1 LSQSYSLLWE
11 IDRTVCKIFAVSGA
25 VHSGIHNLHCK
36 NMNETWQLINNAVPG
51 TSQLLAKNWLVAQ
64 TAAPTTTATPN
75 FSTAGVEN
83 MIKQTSGT
91 VGTFLPS
98 LIGAVVT
105 LFIGWIVAF
114 VVSSVVRTLLK
125 RTDLDN
131 RLGNMVTGGSGTR
144 STMNTEK
151 LVGDVV
157 FWLIFLFAVLAFL
170 NALNLTVVAQP
181 LNNVLNQIL
190 VFVPKLASAAALAAV
205 AWLIATAV
213 KIIVVRTAGTLIPAM
228 SRRLAVGEN
237 QVLPSET
244 LGNALYWF
252 VFLFFLPLILD
263 VLDLRGPLAPVQNLL
278 NDILSALPNI
288 FKAAL
293 IGLVGWFVARI
304 VRELVTNLLAAA
316 GTERLATRIGLN
328 RAAPGQSL
336 SGLLGTVV
344 YLMVLI
350 PTAVAAL
357 DALQIPAISRPATS
371 MLQQV
376 LNTIPQIL
384 TAAGILAVAYV
395 VSQFI
400 GDLVTNLLSGLGF
413 NNIFRALGLNSLHD
427 ATTPPIPP
435 TTTATGIP
443 TTRGTIVPSP
453 KQQTPSEV
461 AGLVAR
467 IGVMLVAT
475 VAATN
480 VLGIPSLTALVNG
493 LLLISGQVLSGIVVF
508 AIGLYLANLAYR
520 IVSSSG
526 TQQSQVLGQ
535 IARLAIIVF
544 VGAMALQQMG
554 IASSI
559 VNLAFGL
566 LLGAIAV
573 AAAISFGLGGRDVA
587 SEQLRDWLAG
597 FRDKR

>member
-1 LSQSYSLLWE
+1 
-11 IDRTVCKIFAVSGA
+11 
-25 VHSGIHNLHCK
+25 
-36 NMNETWQLINNAVPG
+36 MNETWQLINNAVPG

-64 TAAPTTTATPN
+64 TAAPPTTVTPN

-83 MIKQTSGT
+83 MVKQTSGT

-98 LIGAVVT
+98 LLGAVVT

-131 RLGNMVTGGSGTR
+131 RLGNMATGGSAT
-144 STMNTEK
+144 SSKMNTEK

-213 KIIVVRTAGTLIPAM
+213 KTIVVRTAGTLIPAM

-400 GDLVTNLLSGLGF
+400 GDLVTNVLSGLGF

-453 KQQTPSEV
+453 HQQTPSEV

-467 IGVMLVAT
+467 IGVMLVAA
-475 VAATN
+475 VAATG
-480 VLGIPSLTALVNG
+480 VLGIPSLTALVDG

-508 AIGLYLANLAYR
+508 AIGLYLANLAQR

>member
-1 LSQSYSLLWE
+1 
-11 IDRTVCKIFAVSGA
+11 
-25 VHSGIHNLHCK
+25 
-36 NMNETWQLINNAVPG
+36 MNETWQSLSMLSE
-51 TSQLLAKNWLVAQ
+51 TSQLLDFNWLVAQ
-64 TAAPTTTATPN
+64 VAAPTTTTTTN

-83 MIKQTSGT
+83 MIRQTSGT
-91 VGTFLPS
+91 VGAFLPS
-98 LIGAVVT
+98 LIGGIVT
-105 LFIGWIVAF
+105 LFIGWILAF
-114 VVSSVVRTLLK
+114 IISSVVRNLLK

-131 RLGNMVTGGSGTR
+131 RLGRMATGS
-144 STMNTEK
+144 SSMNTEK

-181 LNNVLNQIL
+181 LNNVLNQVL
-190 VFVPKLASAAALAAV
+190 AFVPKLLSAGALAVV
-205 AWLIATAV
+205 AWLVATAV
-213 KIIVVRTAGTLIPAM
+213 KAIVVRTAGTIVPAM
-228 SRRLAVGEN
+228 SQRMAVGEN

-293 IGLVGWFVARI
+293 IGIVGWFVARI

-316 GTERLATRIGLN
+316 GTERLAAKIGLN

-357 DALQIPAISRPATS
+357 DALQIPAISGPATS
-371 MLQQV
+371 MLQRV
-376 LNTIPQIL
+376 LDIIPQIL
-384 TAAGILAVAYV
+384 TAAAILAVAYV

-400 GDLVTNLLSGLGF
+400 GELVTNLLSGLGF
-413 NNIFRALGLNSLHD
+413 NNIFRMLGLNSLHQSTID
-427 ATTPPIPP
+427 TTTPPVQ
-435 TTTATGIP
+435 GVP

-453 KQQTPSEV
+453 SKQTPSEV

-467 IGVMLVAT
+467 IGVMLVAA
-475 VAATN
+475 VAATG
-480 VLGIPSLTALVNG
+480 VLGIDSLTQLVNG
-493 LLLISGQVLSGIVVF
+493 LLLIAGQVLSGVVVF
-508 AIGLYLANLAYR
+508 AIGLYLANLAYK
-520 IVSSSG
+520 VVASPG
-526 TQQSQVLGQ
+526 TQQSRTLAQ
-535 IARLAIIVF
+535 IARLAIITF

-554 IASSI
+554 IAASI

-566 LLGAIAV
+566 MLGAIAV
-573 AAAISFGLGGRDVA
+573 AVAISFGLGGRDVA
-587 SEQLRDWLAG
+587 SEQLRDWLTG

>member
-1 LSQSYSLLWE
+1 
-11 IDRTVCKIFAVSGA
+11 
-25 VHSGIHNLHCK
+25 
-36 NMNETWQLINNAVPG
+36 MNETWQSIGMLSE
-51 TSQLLAKNWLVAQ
+51 TSQLLDFNWLVAQ
-64 TAAPTTTATPN
+64 VAAPTTTTTTTN
-75 FSTAGVEN
+75 FSAAGVEN
-83 MIKQTSGT
+83 MIRQTSGT
-91 VGTFLPS
+91 VGAFLPS
-98 LIGAVVT
+98 LLGGIVT
-105 LFIGWIVAF
+105 LFIGWILALVI
-114 VVSSVVRTLLK
+114 SSVIRNLLK

-131 RLGNMVTGGSGTR
+131 RLGRMATGGS
-144 STMNTEK
+144 SSNMNTEK

-181 LNNVLNQIL
+181 LNNVLNQVL
-190 VFVPKLASAAALAAV
+190 AFVPKLLSAGALAAV
-205 AWLIATAV
+205 AWLVATAV
-213 KIIVVRTAGTLIPAM
+213 KAIVIRTAGTIVPAM
-228 SRRLAVGEN
+228 SRRMAVGEN

-293 IGLVGWFVARI
+293 IGIVGWFVARI

-316 GTERLATRIGLN
+316 GTERLAAKIGLN

-357 DALQIPAISRPATS
+357 DALQIPAISGPATS
-371 MLQQV
+371 MLQKV
-376 LNTIPQIL
+376 LDIIPQIL

-400 GDLVTNLLSGLGF
+400 GDLVTNLLNGLGF
-413 NNIFRALGLNSLHD
+413 NNIFRALGLHSLHQSTTD
-427 ATTPPIPP
+427 TRTTTPPVPD
-435 TTTATGIP
+435 
-443 TTRGTIVPSP
+443 GTIVPSTN
-453 KQQTPSEV
+453 KQTPSEV

-467 IGVMLVAT
+467 IGVMLVAA
-475 VAATN
+475 VAATG
-480 VLGIPSLTALVNG
+480 VLGIDSLTQLVNG
-493 LLLISGQVLSGIVVF
+493 LLLIAGQVLSGIVVF
-508 AIGLYLANLAYR
+508 AIGLYLANLAYT

-526 TQQSQVLGQ
+526 TQQSRTLAQ
-535 IARLAIIVF
+535 IARLAIITF

-554 IASSI
+554 IAASI

-566 LLGAIAV
+566 MLGAIAV
-573 AAAISFGLGGRDVA
+573 AVAISFGLGGRDVA
-587 SEQLRDWLAG
+587 SEQLRDWLTG

>member
-1 LSQSYSLLWE
+1 M
-11 IDRTVCKIFAVSGA
+11 A
-25 VHSGIHNLHCK
+25 
-36 NMNETWQLINNAVPG
+36 
-51 TSQLLAKNWLVAQ
+51 
-64 TAAPTTTATPN
+64 
-75 FSTAGVEN
+75 
-83 MIKQTSGT
+83 
-91 VGTFLPS
+91 
-98 LIGAVVT
+98 
-105 LFIGWIVAF
+105 
-114 VVSSVVRTLLK
+114 
-125 RTDLDN
+125 
-131 RLGNMVTGGSGTR
+131 TGGS
-144 STMNTEK
+144 SSNMNTEK
-151 LVGDVV
+151 LVGDIV

-190 VFVPKLASAAALAAV
+190 AFVPKLASAAALAAV

-213 KIIVVRTAGTLIPAM
+213 KTIVTRTAGTLMPAM

-293 IGLVGWFVARI
+293 IGIVGWFVARI

-316 GTERLATRIGLN
+316 GTERLAARIGLN

-336 SGLLGTVV
+336 SGLLGTIV

-413 NNIFRALGLNSLHD
+413 NNIFRALGLNTLHD
-427 ATTPPIPP
+427 STISTPPP
-435 TTTATGIP
+435 AASGVP
-443 TTRGTIVPSP
+443 TTRGTIVPSTN
-453 KQQTPSEV
+453 KQTPSEV

-467 IGVMLVAT
+467 IGVMLVAA
-475 VAATN
+475 VAATG
-480 VLGIPSLTALVNG
+480 VLGIPSLTALVDG
-493 LLLISGQVLSGIVVF
+493 LLIISGQVLSGIVVF
-508 AIGLYLANLAYR
+508 AIGLYLANLAQR
-520 IVSSSG
+520 VVSSSG

-535 IARLAIIVF
+535 IARLAIITF

-554 IASSI
+554 IAASI

-587 SEQLRDWLAG
+587 SEQLRDWLTG

>member
-1 LSQSYSLLWE
+1 
-11 IDRTVCKIFAVSGA
+11 
-25 VHSGIHNLHCK
+25 
-36 NMNETWQLINNAVPG
+36 MNETWQLISAVPG
-51 TSQLLAKNWLVAQ
+51 TSQLIAKNWLVAQ
-64 TAAPTTTATPN
+64 IATPAVPTVTTN
-75 FSTAGVEN
+75 FSTSGVEN
-83 MIKQTSGT
+83 FVKQTSGT
-91 VGTFLPS
+91 VGAFLPS

-105 LFIGWIVAF
+105 LFVGWIVAF
-114 VVSSVVRTLLK
+114 VVSSVVRNLLK

-131 RLGNMVTGGSGTR
+131 RLGNLASGHSGSAR
-144 STMNTEK
+144 SNLNTEK
-151 LVGDVV
+151 LVGDIV
-157 FWLIFLFAVLAFL
+157 FWLIFLFALLGFL

-181 LNNVLNQIL
+181 LNNVLNQVL
-190 VFVPKLASAAALAAV
+190 AFMPKLASAAALAGI
-205 AWLIATAV
+205 AWLLATAV
-213 KIIVVRTAGTLIPAM
+213 KTIVIRTAGTIMPAM

-252 VFLFFLPLILD
+252 VFLFFLPAILG
-263 VLDLRGPLAPVQNLL
+263 VLDLQGPLAPVQNLL

-288 FKAAL
+288 FKAGL
-293 IGLVGWFVARI
+293 IGIVGWFVARI

-316 GTERLATRIGLN
+316 GTERLATKIGLN

-400 GDLVTNLLSGLGF
+400 GDLVANLLSGLGF
-413 NNIFRALGLNSLHD
+413 NNIFRALGLNTLHQS
-427 ATTPPIPP
+427 
-435 TTTATGIP
+435 TTTTTTTTTNPSTSDTPA
-443 TTRGTIVPSP
+443 TRGAIVPSSTNR
-453 KQQTPSEV
+453 TPSEV
-461 AGLVAR
+461 AGLVAS
-467 IGVMLVAT
+467 IGVMIVAA
-475 VAATN
+475 VAATG
-480 VLGIPSLTALVNG
+480 VLGIPSLTQLVEG
-493 LLLISGQVLSGIVVF
+493 LLLISGQVLSGVVVF
-508 AIGLYLANLAYR
+508 AIGLYLANLAQK
-520 IVSSSG
+520 VVASSG
-526 TQQSQVLGQ
+526 THQSQVLGQ
-535 IARLAIIVF
+535 IARLAIIAF

-554 IASSI
+554 IAAGI

-566 LLGAIAV
+566 LIGAIAV
-573 AAAISFGLGGRDVA
+573 AVAISFGLGGRDVA
-587 SEQLRDWLAG
+587 SEQLRDWLTG

>member
-1 LSQSYSLLWE
+1 
-11 IDRTVCKIFAVSGA
+11 
-25 VHSGIHNLHCK
+25 
-36 NMNETWQLINNAVPG
+36 MNETWQLINAVPG
-51 TSQLLAKNWLVAQ
+51 TSQVIAKNWLFAQ
-64 TAAPTTTATPN
+64 VAAPTVTPN

-83 MIKQTSGT
+83 MVKQTSGT
-91 VGTFLPS
+91 VGAFLPS

-105 LFIGWIVAF
+105 LFIGWIIAF
-114 VVSSVVRTLLK
+114 VVSSVVRNLLK

-131 RLGNMVTGGSGTR
+131 RLGNLATGNSGSAR
-144 STMNTEK
+144 STLNTEK
-151 LVGDVV
+151 LVGDIV

-170 NALNLTVVAQP
+170 NALNLNVVAQP
-181 LNNVLNQIL
+181 LNNVLNQVL
-190 VFVPKLASAAALAAV
+190 AFLPKLASAAALAGL
-205 AWLIATAV
+205 AWLLATAV
-213 KIIVVRTAGTLIPAM
+213 KTIVVRTAGTIMPAM

-252 VFLFFLPLILD
+252 VFLFFLPMILK
-263 VLDLRGPLAPVQNLL
+263 VLELEGPLAPVQNLL

-293 IGLVGWFVARI
+293 IGIVGWFVARI

-316 GTERLATRIGLN
+316 GTERLATKIGLN

-357 DALQIPAISRPATS
+357 DALQIPAISKPATS

-376 LNTIPQIL
+376 LNAIPQIL

-400 GDLVTNLLSGLGF
+400 GDLVANLLSGLGF
-413 NNIFRALGLNSLHD
+413 NNIFRALGLNTLHQTTT
-427 ATTPPIPP
+427 TTPTTPASPSVP
-435 TTTATGIP
+435 TS
-443 TTRGTIVPSP
+443 RGTIVPSST
-453 KQQTPSEV
+453 KRTPSEV
-461 AGLVAR
+461 AGLVAS
-467 IGVMLVAT
+467 IGVMIVAA
-475 VAATN
+475 VAATG
-480 VLGIPSLTALVNG
+480 VLGIPALTQLVEG
-493 LLLISGQVLSGIVVF
+493 LLLISGQILSGVVVF
-508 AIGLYLANLAYR
+508 AIGLYLANLAQK
-520 IVSSSG
+520 VVASSG
-526 TQQSQVLGQ
+526 THQSQVLGQ
-535 IARLAIIVF
+535 IARLSILAF

-554 IASSI
+554 IAAGI

-573 AAAISFGLGGRDVA
+573 AIAISFGLGGRDVA
-587 SEQLRDWLAG
+587 SEQLRDWLTG

>member
-1 LSQSYSLLWE
+1 
-11 IDRTVCKIFAVSGA
+11 
-25 VHSGIHNLHCK
+25 
-36 NMNETWQLINNAVPG
+36 MNETWLFAQVAVP
-51 TSQLLAKNWLVAQ
+51 
-64 TAAPTTTATPN
+64 TAVPN
-75 FSTAGVEN
+75 ISTAGVEN
-83 MIKQTSGT
+83 LVKQTSGT
-91 VGTFLPS
+91 VGAFLPS

-114 VVSSVVRTLLK
+114 VVSSVVRNLLK

-131 RLGNMVTGGSGTR
+131 RLGSMATGGSR
-144 STMNTEK
+144 SNLNTEK

-170 NALNLTVVAQP
+170 NALNLNVVAQP

-190 VFVPKLASAAALAAV
+190 AFVPKLASAAVLAAV
-205 AWLIATAV
+205 AWLVATAV
-213 KIIVVRTAGTLIPAM
+213 KTIVVRTAGTIVPAM
-228 SRRLAVGEN
+228 SRRMAIGEN

-263 VLDLRGPLAPVQNLL
+263 VLDLKGPLQPVQNLL

-288 FKAAL
+288 FKAGL

-316 GTERLATRIGLN
+316 GTERLAAQIGLN

-336 SGLLGTVV
+336 SGLLGTIV
-344 YLMVLI
+344 YLMILI

-357 DALQIPAISRPATS
+357 DALQIPAISGPATS
-371 MLQQV
+371 MLQKV
-376 LNTIPQIL
+376 LDIIPQIL

-400 GDLVTNLLSGLGF
+400 GDLVSNLLSGLGF
-413 NNIFRALGLNSLHD
+413 NNIFRTLGLNSLHD
-427 ATTPPIPP
+427 STTATTTTTPPP
-435 TTTATGIP
+435 AGIP
-443 TTRGTIVPSP
+443 TSRGTIVPSTH
-453 KQQTPSEV
+453 KQTPSEV

-467 IGVMLVAT
+467 IGVMLVAA
-475 VAATN
+475 VAATG
-480 VLGIPSLTALVNG
+480 VLGIDALTQLVNG
-493 LLLISGQVLSGIVVF
+493 LLQIAGQVLAGVVVF
-508 AIGLYLANLAYR
+508 AIGLYLANLAYK
-520 IVSSSG
+520 VVASSG
-526 TQQSQVLGQ
+526 TQQSRTLAQ

-554 IASSI
+554 IAASI

-566 LLGAIAV
+566 MLGAIAV
-573 AAAISFGLGGRDVA
+573 AVAISFGLGGRDVA
-587 SEQLRDWLAG
+587 SEQLRDWLSG

>member
-1 LSQSYSLLWE
+1 MQSDLTL
-11 IDRTVCKIFAVSGA
+11 TT
-25 VHSGIHNLHCK
+25 LHGK
-36 NMNETWQLINNAVPG
+36 DMNEIWQTISNVSSDRLINDR
-51 TSQLLAKNWLVAQ
+51 WLFAQ
-64 TAAPTTTATPN
+64 VATPDI
-75 FSTAGVEN
+75 STTGVEN
-83 MIKQTSGT
+83 FLKQTGGT
-91 VGTFLPS
+91 VGAFLPS
-98 LIGAVVT
+98 LIGAIVT
-105 LFIGWIVAF
+105 LFVGWLVAW
-114 VVSSVVRTLLK
+114 VVSAVVRNLLK
-125 RTDLDN
+125 RTNLDN
-131 RLGNMVTGGSGTR
+131 RLGNVMTGGSR
-144 STMNTEK
+144 PQFNTEK

-157 FWLIFLFAVLAFL
+157 FWLIFLFAVLGFL

-190 VFVPKLASAAALAAV
+190 AFAPKLGSAAVLAGI
-205 AWLIATAV
+205 AWLLATA
-213 KIIVVRTAGTLIPAM
+213 IRAIVVRTAGSVMPAM

-288 FKAAL
+288 FKAGL
-293 IGLVGWFVARI
+293 IGIVGWFVANI

-316 GTERLATRIGLN
+316 GTERLASKIGLN

-336 SGLLGTVV
+336 SGLLGTIV
-344 YLMVLI
+344 YVMVLI

-384 TAAGILAVAYV
+384 TAAGILVVAYV

-413 NNIFRALGLNSLHD
+413 NNIFQVLGLNSLHQSTSRSD
-427 ATTPPIPP
+427 TTNATIPGAEIEPI
-435 TTTATGIP
+435 TT
-443 TTRGTIVPSP
+443 
-453 KQQTPSEV
+453 KQTPSEI
-461 AGLVAR
+461 AGIVAR
-467 IGVMLVAT
+467 IGVMLVAA
-475 VAATN
+475 VAATG
-480 VLGIPSLTALVNG
+480 VLGIPALTNLVDG
-493 LLLISGQVLSGIVVF
+493 LLLISGQVLSGVVVF
-508 AIGLYLANLAYR
+508 AIGLYLANLAQR
-520 IVSSSG
+520 VVSSSG
-526 TQQSQVLGQ
+526 THQAHVLGQ
-535 IARLAIIVF
+535 VARLAILAF

-566 LLGAIAV
+566 LLGAIAI
-573 AAAISFGLGGRDVA
+573 AMAISFGLGGRDVA
-587 SEQLRDWLAG
+587 SEQLRDWMSG

>member
-1 LSQSYSLLWE
+1 MLYNSPLAVIDRQVGKTSFGSTFGNLGLDSLLAS
-11 IDRTVCKIFAVSGA
+11 T
-25 VHSGIHNLHCK
+25 
-36 NMNETWQLINNAVPG
+36 NMNQTWQLIGTFAGTDRLISQQWLFAQVAVP
-51 TSQLLAKNWLVAQ
+51 V
-64 TAAPTTTATPN
+64 ATPN
-75 FSTAGVEN
+75 FSATGVEN
-83 MIKQTSGT
+83 LVRQTSGT
-91 VGTFLPS
+91 VGTYLPS
-98 LIGAVVT
+98 LLGAIVT

-114 VVSSVVRTLLK
+114 VVSSVVRNLLK

-131 RLGNMVTGGSGTR
+131 RLGRMATGNPNSNL
-144 STMNTEK
+144 NTEK
-151 LVGDVV
+151 LAGDIV
-157 FWLIFLFAVLAFL
+157 FWLIFLFAVLGFL

-190 VFVPKLASAAALAAV
+190 AFVPKLASAAALAAV
-205 AWLIATAV
+205 AWLVATAV
-213 KIIVVRTAGTLIPAM
+213 KAIVVRTAGTIVPAM
-228 SRRLAVGEN
+228 SRRMAVGEN

-288 FKAAL
+288 FKAGL

-316 GTERLATRIGLN
+316 GTERLASRIGLN

-357 DALQIPAISRPATS
+357 DALQIPAISGPATS
-371 MLQQV
+371 MLQRV
-376 LNTIPQIL
+376 LDIIPQIL
-384 TAAGILAVAYV
+384 TAAAILAVAYV

-400 GDLVTNLLSGLGF
+400 GDLVTNLLNGLGF

-427 ATTPPIPP
+427 STTSMPLSVPPPGTP
-435 TTTATGIP
+435 T
-443 TTRGTIVPSP
+443 RSEIVPSTR
-453 KQQTPSEV
+453 KQTPSEV

-467 IGVMLVAT
+467 IGVMLVAA
-475 VAATN
+475 VAATG
-480 VLGIPSLTALVNG
+480 VLGIDSLTQLVNG

-508 AIGLYLANLAYR
+508 AIGLYLANLAQR
-520 IVSSSG
+520 VVSSSG
-526 TQQSQVLGQ
+526 THQSQVLGQ
-535 IARLAIIVF
+535 VARLAIIVF

-554 IASSI
+554 IAASI

-573 AAAISFGLGGRDVA
+573 AMAISFGLGGRDVA
-587 SEQLRDWLAG
+587 SEQLRDWLTG

>member
-1 LSQSYSLLWE
+1 
-11 IDRTVCKIFAVSGA
+11 
-25 VHSGIHNLHCK
+25 
-36 NMNETWQLINNAVPG
+36 MNQTWQLISAVPG
-51 TSQLLAKNWLVAQ
+51 TSQLLAHNWLVAQ
-64 TAAPTTTATPN
+64 VANPTTTIVTPN
-75 FSTAGVEN
+75 FSTTGIEN
-83 MIKQTSGT
+83 MVKQTSGT
-91 VGTFLPS
+91 VGAFLPG
-98 LIGAVVT
+98 LIGGVVT
-105 LFIGWIVAF
+105 LFIGWIIAY
-114 VVSSVVRTLLK
+114 VVSSVVRNLLK

-131 RLGNMVTGGSGTR
+131 RLGNMATGSSATR
-144 STMNTEK
+144 SKLNTEK
-151 LVGDVV
+151 LVGDIV

-190 VFVPKLASAAALAAV
+190 AFVPKLASAAALAAV

-213 KIIVVRTAGTLIPAM
+213 KTIVVRTAGTLMPAM

-293 IGLVGWFVARI
+293 IGIVGWFVARI

-316 GTERLATRIGLN
+316 GTERLAAKIGLN

-336 SGLLGTVV
+336 SGLLGTIV

-400 GDLVTNLLSGLGF
+400 GDLVTNLLGGLGF
-413 NNIFRALGLNSLHD
+413 NNIFRALGLHTLHD
-427 ATTPPIPP
+427 STIDTTPP
-435 TTTATGIP
+435 AASGVP

-453 KQQTPSEV
+453 SKQTPSEV
-461 AGLVAR
+461 AGFVAR
-467 IGVMLVAT
+467 IGVMLVAA
-475 VAATN
+475 VAATG
-480 VLGIPSLTALVNG
+480 VLGIPSLTALVDG
-493 LLLISGQVLSGIVVF
+493 LLIISGQVLSGIVVF
-508 AIGLYLANLAYR
+508 AIGLYLANLAQR
-520 IVSSSG
+520 VVSSSG

-535 IARLAIIVF
+535 IARLAIITF

-573 AAAISFGLGGRDVA
+573 ATAISFGLGGRDVA
-587 SEQLRDWLAG
+587 SEQLRDWLSG

>member
-1 LSQSYSLLWE
+1 
-11 IDRTVCKIFAVSGA
+11 
-25 VHSGIHNLHCK
+25 
-36 NMNETWQLINNAVPG
+36 MNETWQLISTLPG
-51 TSQLLAKNWLVAQ
+51 TSQLIAENWLLAQ
-64 TAAPTTTATPN
+64 VAAPTVVPNINPN
-75 FSTAGVEN
+75 FSTTGVEN
-83 MIKQTSGT
+83 FVRQTSGT
-91 VGTFLPS
+91 LGSFLPN

-105 LFIGWIVAF
+105 LFVGWIVALI
-114 VVSSVVRTLLK
+114 VSSVVRNILK

-131 RLGNMVTGGSGTR
+131 RLVGWASGSSTGS
-144 STMNTEK
+144 SMNSEK
-151 LVGDVV
+151 LIGDIV
-157 FWLIFLFAVLAFL
+157 FWLIFLFAVLGFL

-181 LNNVLNQIL
+181 LNNVLNQVL
-190 VFVPKLASAAALAAV
+190 AFVPKLASAAALAAV

-213 KIIVVRTAGTLIPAM
+213 KAIVIRTAGTLMPAM

-288 FKAAL
+288 FKAGL
-293 IGLVGWFVARI
+293 IALVGWFVARI

-316 GTERLATRIGLN
+316 GTERLAAKIGLN

-357 DALQIPAISRPATS
+357 DALQIPAISGPATS
-371 MLQQV
+371 MLQRV
-376 LNTIPQIL
+376 LDTIPQIL
-384 TAAGILAVAYV
+384 TAAAILAIAYV

-400 GDLVTNLLSGLGF
+400 GELVSNLLSGLGF
-413 NNIFRALGLNSLHD
+413 NNIFRALGLNALHD
-427 ATTPPIPP
+427 ATT
-435 TTTATGIP
+435 ATPVTPVSGSE
-443 TTRGTIVPSP
+443 IVPTSST
-453 KQQTPSEV
+453 KQTPSEV
-461 AGLVAR
+461 AGLVVR

-475 VAATN
+475 VAATE
-480 VLGIPSLTALVNG
+480 VLGIPSLNQLVDG
-493 LLLISGQVLSGIVVF
+493 LLLISGQILSGVVVF
-508 AIGLYLANLAYR
+508 AIGLYLANLAQR
-520 IVSSSG
+520 VVSSSG

-535 IARLAIIVF
+535 AARLAIIIF

-554 IASSI
+554 IAASI

-566 LLGAIAV
+566 LLGAVAV
-573 AAAISFGLGGRDVA
+573 ALAISFGLGGRDVA
-587 SEQLRDWLAG
+587 SEQLRDWLSG
-597 FRDKR
+597 FQNKR

>member
-1 LSQSYSLLWE
+1 
-11 IDRTVCKIFAVSGA
+11 
-25 VHSGIHNLHCK
+25 
-36 NMNETWQLINNAVPG
+36 MNETWQLISAVPG
-51 TSQLLAKNWLVAQ
+51 TSQLLTDRLVAQ
-64 TAAPTTTATPN
+64 VAVPTATTN
-75 FSTAGVEN
+75 YSTAGVEN
-83 MIKQTSGT
+83 FVKQTTTT
-91 VGTFLPS
+91 VGSFLPN
-98 LIGAVVT
+98 LLGAIII
-105 LFIGWIVAF
+105 LFVGWIVAYI
-114 VVSSVVRTLLK
+114 VSAVVRNLLK

-131 RLGNMVTGGSGTR
+131 RLGNWATGGSR
-144 STMNTEK
+144 SSMNTEK
-151 LVGDVV
+151 LGGDIV
-157 FWLIFLFAVLAFL
+157 FWVIFLLAILGFL
-170 NALNLTVVAQP
+170 NALQLTVVAQP
-181 LNNVLNQIL
+181 LNNVLSQIFA
-190 VFVPKLASAAALAAV
+190 FVPKLASAAALAGV
-205 AWLIATAV
+205 AWVLATAV
-213 KIIVVRTAGTLIPAM
+213 KAIVVRTAGTIMPAM
-228 SRRLAVGEN
+228 SRRLNVGDN

-288 FKAAL
+288 FKAGL
-293 IGLVGWFVARI
+293 IGVVGWFVANI
-304 VRELVTNLLAAA
+304 VKELVTNLLAAA
-316 GTERLATRIGLN
+316 GTERLATKIGLN

-357 DALQIPAISRPATS
+357 EALQIPAISKPATS

-376 LNTIPQIL
+376 LSAIPQIL

-400 GDLVTNLLSGLGF
+400 GELVTNLLNGFGF
-413 NNIFRALGLNSLHD
+413 NNIFRTLGLDSLHQS
-427 ATTPPIPP
+427 TTAPPAPP
-435 TTTATGIP
+435 TTV
-443 TTRGTIVPSP
+443 RGEIVPSRT
-453 KQQTPSEV
+453 KRTPAEV
-461 AGLVAR
+461 AGFVAR
-467 IGVMLVAT
+467 IGVILIAA
-475 VAATN
+475 VAATG
-480 VLGIPSLTALVNG
+480 VLGIPSLTNLVDG
-493 LLLISGQVLSGIVVF
+493 LLLISGQVLAGVVVF
-508 AIGLYLANLAYR
+508 AIGLYLANLAQGV
-520 IVSSSG
+520 VSSSG

-535 IARLAIIVF
+535 VARLAIIVF

-573 AAAISFGLGGRDVA
+573 AIAISFGLGGRDVA
-587 SEQLRDWLAG
+587 SEQLRDWLSG

>member
-1 LSQSYSLLWE
+1 LFSASP
-11 IDRTVCKIFAVSGA
+11 A
-25 VHSGIHNLHCK
+25 VHSSIHNLHGK
-36 NMNETWQLINNAVPG
+36 NMNETWQLISAVPG
-51 TSQLLAKNWLVAQ
+51 TSQLIAKNWLLAQ
-64 TAAPTTTATPN
+64 IATPTVPTVTTN
-75 FSTAGVEN
+75 FSTSGVEN
-83 MIKQTSGT
+83 FVKQTSGT
-91 VGTFLPS
+91 VGAFLPS

-114 VVSSVVRTLLK
+114 LVSSVVRKLLK

-131 RLGNMVTGGSGTR
+131 RLGNMATGNSSSSR

-151 LVGDVV
+151 LVGDIV

-181 LNNVLNQIL
+181 LNNVLNQVL
-190 VFVPKLASAAALAAV
+190 AFVPKLASAAALAGI
-205 AWLIATAV
+205 AWLLATAV
-213 KIIVVRTAGTLIPAM
+213 KTIVTRTAGTMMPAM
-228 SRRLAVGEN
+228 SRRMAIGEN

-252 VFLFFLPLILD
+252 VFLFFLPAILG
-263 VLDLRGPLAPVQNLL
+263 VLDLQGPLAPVQNLL

-293 IGLVGWFVARI
+293 IGIVGWFVARI

-316 GTERLATRIGLN
+316 GTERLATKIGLN

-400 GDLVTNLLSGLGF
+400 GDLVANLLSGLGF
-413 NNIFRALGLNSLHD
+413 NNIFRALGLNNLHQSTTTTTTTTT
-427 ATTPPIPP
+427 TTPP
-435 TTTATGIP
+435 ATP
-443 TTRGTIVPSP
+443 TTRGEIVPSST
-453 KQQTPSEV
+453 KRTPSEV
-461 AGLVAR
+461 AGLVAS
-467 IGVMLVAT
+467 IGVMIVAA
-475 VAATN
+475 VAATG
-480 VLGIPSLTALVNG
+480 VLGIPALTQLVEG
-493 LLLISGQVLSGIVVF
+493 LLLISGQILSGIVVF
-508 AIGLYLANLAYR
+508 AIGLYLANLAQK
-520 IVSSSG
+520 VVASSG
-526 TQQSQVLGQ
+526 THQSQVLGQ
-535 IARLAIIVF
+535 IARLAIITF

-554 IASSI
+554 IAASI

-573 AAAISFGLGGRDVA
+573 ATAISFGLGGRDVA
-587 SEQLRDWLAG
+587 SEQLRDWLTG

>member
-1 LSQSYSLLWE
+1 LSRPVISSLELE
-11 IDRTVCKIFAVSGA
+11 IAPDRGLVAVCF
-25 VHSGIHNLHCK
+25 GIYNLHIK
-36 NMNETWQLINNAVPG
+36 NMNETWQFVSMIPRIDLSIAQVAVP
-51 TSQLLAKNWLVAQ
+51 TV
-64 TAAPTTTATPN
+64 TPN
-75 FSTAGVEN
+75 FSTSGVEN
-83 MIKQTSGT
+83 FVKQTGGT
-91 VGTFLPS
+91 VGAFLPS

-105 LFIGWIVAF
+105 LFVGWIVAF
-114 VVSSVVRTLLK
+114 IVSSVVRNLLK

-131 RLGNMVTGGSGTR
+131 RLGSMATGGSTR
-144 STMNTEK
+144 SNMNTEK
-151 LVGDVV
+151 LVGDIV

-170 NALNLTVVAQP
+170 NALNLNVVAQP

-190 VFVPKLASAAALAAV
+190 AFVPKLASAAALAAV
-205 AWLIATAV
+205 AWLLATAV
-213 KIIVVRTAGTLIPAM
+213 KTIVTRTAGTLMPAM

-263 VLDLRGPLAPVQNLL
+263 VLDLTGPLAPVQNLL

-288 FKAAL
+288 FKAGL
-293 IGLVGWFVARI
+293 IALVGWFVARI

-316 GTERLATRIGLN
+316 GTERLAARIGLN

-357 DALQIPAISRPATS
+357 DALQIPAISGPATS
-371 MLQQV
+371 MLQRV
-376 LNTIPQIL
+376 LDTIPQIL
-384 TAAGILAVAYV
+384 TAAGILVIAYV

-413 NNIFRALGLNSLHD
+413 NNIFRALGLNSLHQS
-427 ATTPPIPP
+427 TSSTSTPP
-435 TTTATGIP
+435 ADGIP
-443 TTRGTIVPSP
+443 TTRSTLVPSTN
-453 KQQTPSEV
+453 KQTPSEV

-467 IGVMLVAT
+467 IGVMLVAA
-475 VAATN
+475 VAATE
-480 VLGIPSLTALVNG
+480 VLGIPSLNQLVDG
-493 LLLISGQVLSGIVVF
+493 LLLISGQVLSGVVVF
-508 AIGLYLANLAYR
+508 AIGLYLANLAQR
-520 IVSSSG
+520 VVASSG
-526 TQQSQVLGQ
+526 TQQSQMLGQ
-535 IARLAIIVF
+535 VARLAIIVF

-554 IASSI
+554 IAASI

-566 LLGAIAV
+566 MLGAIAV
-573 AAAISFGLGGRDVA
+573 AVAISFGLGGRDVA
-587 SEQLRDWLAG
+587 SEQLRDWLSG

>member
-1 LSQSYSLLWE
+1 
-11 IDRTVCKIFAVSGA
+11 
-25 VHSGIHNLHCK
+25 
-36 NMNETWQLINNAVPG
+36 
-51 TSQLLAKNWLVAQ
+51 
-64 TAAPTTTATPN
+64 
-75 FSTAGVEN
+75 
-83 MIKQTSGT
+83 
-91 VGTFLPS
+91 
-98 LIGAVVT
+98 
-105 LFIGWIVAF
+105 
-114 VVSSVVRTLLK
+114 
-125 RTDLDN
+125 
-131 RLGNMVTGGSGTR
+131 LGRMATGGNR
-144 STMNTEK
+144 SNMNTEK
-151 LVGDVV
+151 LVGDIV

-190 VFVPKLASAAALAAV
+190 AFVPKLASAAALAAV
-205 AWLIATAV
+205 AWLVATAV
-213 KIIVVRTAGTLIPAM
+213 KAIVVRTAGTIVPAM
-228 SRRLAVGEN
+228 SRRMAVGEN

-278 NDILSALPNI
+278 NEILSALPNI

-316 GTERLATRIGLN
+316 GTERLAAKIGLN

-357 DALQIPAISRPATS
+357 DALQIPAISGPATS
-371 MLQQV
+371 MLQRV
-376 LNTIPQIL
+376 LDIIPQIL
-384 TAAGILAVAYV
+384 TAAAILAVAYV

-400 GDLVTNLLSGLGF
+400 GDLVTNLLNGLGF
-413 NNIFRALGLNSLHD
+413 NNIFRALGLHSLHQSID
-427 ATTPPIPP
+427 TTTTTPPVQGVP
-435 TTTATGIP
+435 TA
-443 TTRGTIVPSP
+443 RGTIVPSP
-453 KQQTPSEV
+453 SKQTPSEV

-467 IGVMLVAT
+467 IGVMLVAA
-475 VAATN
+475 VAATG
-480 VLGIPSLTALVNG
+480 VLGIDSLTQLVNG
-493 LLLISGQVLSGIVVF
+493 LLLIAGQVLSGIVVF
-508 AIGLYLANLAYR
+508 AIGLYLANLAHS
-520 IVSSSG
+520 VVASSG
-526 TQQSQVLGQ
+526 TQQSRTLAQ
-535 IARLAIIVF
+535 IARLAIITF

-554 IASSI
+554 IAASI

-566 LLGAIAV
+566 MLGAIAV
-573 AAAISFGLGGRDVA
+573 AVAISFGLGGRDVA
-587 SEQLRDWLAG
+587 SEQLRDWLTG

>member
-1 LSQSYSLLWE
+1 
-11 IDRTVCKIFAVSGA
+11 
-25 VHSGIHNLHCK
+25 
-36 NMNETWQLINNAVPG
+36 MNQTWQLISAVPE
-51 TSQLLAKNWLVAQ
+51 TSQLIAKNWLFAQVAN
-64 TAAPTTTATPN
+64 PNTTVVTPN
-75 FSTAGVEN
+75 FSTSGIEN
-83 MIKQTSGT
+83 FVKQTSGT
-91 VGTFLPS
+91 VGAYLPS
-98 LIGAVVT
+98 LLGGIVT
-105 LFIGWIVAF
+105 LFIGWIVASI
-114 VVSSVVRTLLK
+114 VSSVVRNLLK

-131 RLGNMVTGGSGTR
+131 RLANMATGGAATR
-144 STMNTEK
+144 SNMNTEK
-151 LVGDVV
+151 LFGDIV

-190 VFVPKLASAAALAAV
+190 AFVPKLASAAALGAV
-205 AWLIATAV
+205 AWLVATAV
-213 KIIVVRTAGTLIPAM
+213 KAIVVRTAGTLMPAM

-237 QVLPSET
+237 QLLPSET

-293 IGLVGWFVARI
+293 IGIVGWFVARI

-316 GTERLATRIGLN
+316 GSERLAAKIGLN

-336 SGLLGTVV
+336 SGLLGTIV

-413 NNIFRALGLNSLHD
+413 NNIFRALGLHTLHD
-427 ATTPPIPP
+427 STVSSPTPPEV
-435 TTTATGIP
+435 GVP
-443 TTRGTIVPSP
+443 TTRGTIVPSST
-453 KQQTPSEV
+453 KQTPSEV

-467 IGVMLVAT
+467 IGVMLVAA
-475 VAATN
+475 VAATG
-480 VLGIPSLTALVNG
+480 VLGIPSLTALVDG
-493 LLLISGQVLSGIVVF
+493 LLIISGQVLSGIVVF
-508 AIGLYLANLAYR
+508 AIGLYLANLAQR
-520 IVSSSG
+520 VVSSSG

-573 AAAISFGLGGRDVA
+573 ATAISFGLGGRDVA
-587 SEQLRDWLAG
+587 SEQLRDWISG